1 MLTDGQDVVQEN
13 SKTGNSRTRE
23 GKPMQKRRTEF
34 GKFVAQLRI
43 EQDLLLME
51 MANGLEVTPA
61 YLSNVEHGRRKI
73 PPEWFD
79 KIRVVYNLDLPSA
92 ANLKR
97 AILRSNKDVQ
107 LEVKTEAQ
115 ATLLAAYEMKKD
127 SLDESTA
134 KRVAEILCKGDR
146 K

>member
-1 MLTDGQDVVQEN
+1 
-13 SKTGNSRTRE
+13 
-23 GKPMQKRRTEF
+23 MQKRRTEF